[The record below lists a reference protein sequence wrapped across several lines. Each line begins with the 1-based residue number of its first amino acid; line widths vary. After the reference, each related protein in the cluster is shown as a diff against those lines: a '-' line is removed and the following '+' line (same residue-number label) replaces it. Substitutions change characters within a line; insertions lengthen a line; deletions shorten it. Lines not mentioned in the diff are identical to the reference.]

1 MGKGCISPVAFTH
14 LPECPESVNGKL
26 TILKNPINKTLGLQ
40 DKKVIM
46 KKRKTKVKVKLIK
59 EQTILDL
66 WSKAVKIKYSYK
78 CAYCKR
84 SDKEA
89 RLNSHHIFS
98 RRHKATKYD
107 LDNGICLCVDH
118 HKFKPFSAHE
128 SPEFI
133 LWMIDFIGKE
143 KYEDLK
149 RRANSIKKYT
159 EMEKREILNNLKGFI
174 KENENE

>member
-1 MGKGCISPVAFTH
+1 MQIRRK
-14 LPECPESVNGKL
+14 
-26 TILKNPINKTLGLQ
+26 
-40 DKKVIM
+40 
-46 KKRKTKVKVKLIK
+46 KKRKSKIKVKTIK
-59 EQTILDL
+59 EQTILTL
-66 WSKAVKIKYSYK
+66 WSKAVKIKYGYK
-78 CAYCKR
+78 CAYCHR
-84 SDKEA
+84 TDKEA

-159 EMEKREILNNLKGFI
+159 EMEKREILNKLKGFI